1 MRCKR
6 VEGREAEAHSAP
18 IRLFGLLLHYS
29 LPRTEALPH
38 GAAYG
43 DFVYAVPTPEIWRT
57 CPTFAMSLGPGRC
70 SLELAWTKS
79 ESCGTRTN

>member
-43 DFVYAVPTPEIWRT
+43 DFVYAVPTRGNLADLPDVCDEPWAR
-57 CPTFAMSLGPGRC
+57 AML
-70 SLELAWTKS
+70 T
-79 ESCGTRTN
+79 